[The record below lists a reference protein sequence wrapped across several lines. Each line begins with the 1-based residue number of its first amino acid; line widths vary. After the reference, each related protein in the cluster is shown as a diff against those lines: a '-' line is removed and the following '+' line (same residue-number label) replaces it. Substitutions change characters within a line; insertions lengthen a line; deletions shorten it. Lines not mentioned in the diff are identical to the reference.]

1 MASLKVTMASWW
13 GNLEYREQLL
23 IAIAGLLLVFSVAFF
38 LVWQPLQSQQALLS
52 EDIQS
57 TESLLNRLNAVAP
70 GQTGKQSNK
79 IKGQDL
85 SLLAVVDKTV
95 KAAGMGDSVKRIQ
108 PDGEAAA
115 KIWLEKADFNK
126 LLRWINQLNTQY
138 GVDVSEITINREDTP
153 GQVRARLGFQRI

>member
-1 MASLKVTMASWW
+1 MVSLKANFASWW

-23 IAIAGLLLVFSVAFF
+23 LAIASLLLVVSVGYF
-38 LVWQPLQSQQALLS
+38 LIWQPIQSEKVLLS
-52 EDIQS
+52 QDIES
-57 TESLLNRLNAVAP
+57 TESLLTRLNAIAP
-70 GQTGKQSNK
+70 GQASKQTTQ
-79 IKGQDL
+79 IKGQNL

-108 PDGEAAA
+108 PEGDAAA
-115 KIWLEKADFNK
+115 KIWLEQADFNK

-153 GQVRARLGFQRI
+153 GQIRARLGFQRL